1 MQNRSIHSRSWI
13 SQSKDSTRSSQSFDD
28 QHPYLSRL
36 WLAAFWLLAAPRT
49 ALLAAG
55 SDQRA
60 VLCCCAGTAVNT
72 LPQVMQ
78 GGSAN
83 SSGQDGA
90 GFVVR
95 VSQGKTKYE
104 VSLDGQHTVA
114 QLKELVAIASGVTA
128 AEQKLL
134 FKGKQLSEDEVEV
147 GLVGLKAGSKLML
160 MTNGGRGGSTRKAPA
175 SASSS
180 SSSNTSGVAGGV
192 VAAREAL
199 MAGTTGTGAT
209 ASTGAATAMEGAAA
223 AGAGPQQQQQQQQQ
237 QQPEGPPPADAVCRL
252 TVSRGKESVTLW
264 VVPGEP
270 REACGRFWVPQPG
283 ACVEAGAAYTGS
295 LWCVRVCVHAGW
307 RSSRARV
314 ICDLSI
320 ASSSSSPSSPQWWAP
335 SGAPSTRCE

>member
-1 MQNRSIHSRSWI
+1 
-13 SQSKDSTRSSQSFDD
+13 
-28 QHPYLSRL
+28 
-36 WLAAFWLLAAPRT
+36 
-49 ALLAAG
+49 
-55 SDQRA
+55 
-60 VLCCCAGTAVNT
+60 
-72 LPQVMQ
+72 MQ
-78 GGSAN
+78 GGSAG

-104 VSLDGQHTVA
+104 VSLDGQQSTVA

-134 FKGKQLSEDEVEV
+134 FKGKQLSDDEVEV

-160 MTNGGRGGSTRKAPA
+160 MTNGGRGGSARKAPA
-175 SASSS
+175 SASS

-199 MAGTTGTGAT
+199 MAGTASTCAA

-223 AGAGPQQQQQQQQQ
+223 AGADPQQQQQQQQQ

-270 REACGRFWVPQPG
+270 RKACGRFWVPQPG
-283 ACVEAGAAYTGS
+283 ACVEAGAADTGS
-295 LWCVRVCVHAGW
+295 LWCVRVRVHAGW